1 MFFNL
6 INFSLALCTRFG
18 TNFYSWATQL
28 ELCQSPSRSYASPII
43 YGAPNN
49 KLGWLAFKLNYS

>member
-1 MFFNL
+1 MFFIL

-18 TNFYSWATQL
+18 TIFYSWATQL
-28 ELCQSPSRSYASPII
+28 ELCQPTSRSYSSPII

-49 KLGWLAFKLNYS
+49 KLGWLAIELSYS